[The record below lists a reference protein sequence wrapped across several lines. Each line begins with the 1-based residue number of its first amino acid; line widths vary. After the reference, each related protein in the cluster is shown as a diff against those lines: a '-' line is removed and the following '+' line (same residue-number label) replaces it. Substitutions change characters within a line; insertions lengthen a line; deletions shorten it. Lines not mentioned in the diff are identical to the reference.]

1 MHTLKILSMLPFLLI
16 NISIS
21 IQCALCHQNTF
32 QVMKIVDEVVHVIDH
47 PNKIWDI
54 LLNLGKI
61 HFGEKEFHNHRTEIA
76 DFAFHYKLSSK
87 S

>member
-1 MHTLKILSMLPFLLI
+1 M
-16 NISIS
+16 
-21 IQCALCHQNTF
+21 QCAPLSYNTF

-61 HFGEKEFHNHRTEIA
+61 HFGEKEFQNHRIKIA
-76 DFAFHYKLSSK
+76 NFAFHHKLSSK
-87 S
+87 SYYACKDDRSSSKSRA